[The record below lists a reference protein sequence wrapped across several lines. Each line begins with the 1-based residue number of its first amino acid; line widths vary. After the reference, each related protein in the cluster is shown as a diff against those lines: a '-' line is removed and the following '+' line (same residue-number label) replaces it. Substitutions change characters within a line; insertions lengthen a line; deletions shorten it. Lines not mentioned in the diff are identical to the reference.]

1 MTNKA
6 VFGIVR
12 SEAEAEAMLV
22 ELRSAGF
29 LHKDISVLF
38 PDKGQT
44 RDFAHTQGTKAPEGA
59 LIGTGVGGIAGGVI
73 GLLAGIGMIALPGLG
88 LLIAAGPVMALLG
101 GAAVGAAAGTA
112 TGALVGLG
120 IPEIHA
126 TIYAGK
132 IKSGNVLVAVHTEDS
147 SQVDTVK
154 KLFATHRAEDVSVT
168 AEAAVPGGKDE
179 SVPESVAEQ
188 AVQPN

>member
-1 MTNKA
+1 MANKA

-12 SEAEAEAMLV
+12 TQTEAETLIV
-22 ELRSAGF
+22 ELHNAGF

-44 RDFAHTQGTKAPEGA
+44 RDFAHKQGTKAPEGA
-59 LIGTGVGGIAGGVI
+59 LIGSGVGGVAGGVI

-88 LLIAAGPVMALLG
+88 ALIAAGPVMALLG

-120 IPEIHA
+120 IPEIQA
-126 TIYAGK
+126 KIYEGK

-168 AEAAVPGGKDE
+168 SEASVPGGKDKPAT
-179 SVPESVAEQ
+179 STAPHI
-188 AVQPN
+188 